1 MAAQAEE
8 PSGSLFDTVK
18 LLLAITLL
26 IAGIAGFYYFSSY
39 ALVYRVFGILAVAG
53 ASVAL
58 VFTTA
63 IGETIWGFIK
73 ESKAEVRKVIWPTR
87 QETMQATM
95 LVVALVF
102 IVGLILWLMDM
113 FLFWGVGL
121 LTGQKV

>member
-1 MAAQAEE
+1 MTAQAE
-8 PSGSLFDTVK
+8 PSRSLLDTVK
-18 LLLAITLL
+18 LLGAISLL

-39 ALVYRVFGILAVAG
+39 ALVYRVIGILVISG

-58 VFTTA
+58 MFTTA
-63 IGETIWGFIK
+63 IGEKAWGFIR

-87 QETMQATM
+87 QETVQATM

-113 FLFWGVGL
+113 FLFWGVGF

>member
-1 MAAQAEE
+1 M
-8 PSGSLFDTVK
+8 FDTVK
-18 LLLAITLL
+18 LLLAIVLL

-53 ASVAL
+53 VSVAL
-58 VFTTA
+58 AFNTA
-63 IGETIWGFIK
+63 VGATAFGFLK

-102 IVGLILWLMDM
+102 IVGLILWLMDT
-113 FLFWGVGL
+113 FLFWCVGL